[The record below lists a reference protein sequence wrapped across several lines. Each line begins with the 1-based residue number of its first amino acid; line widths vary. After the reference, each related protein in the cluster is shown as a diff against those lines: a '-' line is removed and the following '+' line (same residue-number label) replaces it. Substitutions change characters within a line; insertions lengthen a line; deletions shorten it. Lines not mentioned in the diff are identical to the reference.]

1 VERGPP
7 SALAKFFGNIA
18 NQQLGNILIIN
29 GLEYLANQLLG
40 YMCDISYVKNFI
52 IFYLSVQSLRL
63 LYHPCNRPIRANYPK
78 VVITACL
85 VVCGGPRLVTVK
97 VNPLCVAL
105 NTKRTS
111 ILPPC
116 QNHIKL
122 KVPAHEVSL
131 LYSALWRKRRNKF
144 SGGGLQIKG

>member
-1 VERGPP
+1 MIFNKTEV
-7 SALAKFFGNIA
+7 
-18 NQQLGNILIIN
+18 
-29 GLEYLANQLLG
+29 
-40 YMCDISYVKNFI
+40 CDISYVKNFI
-52 IFYLSVQSLRL
+52 IFYLSVQSFQL

-85 VVCGGPRLVTVK
+85 VVYGGPRLVTVK

-122 KVPAHEVSL
+122 KVPAHEFSSL
-131 LYSALWRKRRNKF
+131 KSALR
-144 SGGGLQIKG
+144 SAGDSPGPGLDTLGYQEEEEPIIKCHVLG